1 MSLTQEGYL
10 QRQWGSYPSLRK
22 ALSDK
27 RISNYDYI
35 GITSAHDNIFD
46 ATNRLIE
53 IAILAD
59 EYESEIKKIV
69 KTEGRKKVWKD
80 LERLEKELEH
90 ASYFFE
96 KSIHRLKEIGSD
108 L

>member
-1 MSLTQEGYL
+1 MSLTKEAYDN
-10 QRQWGSYPSLRK
+10 RKWGSYPSLRK

-53 IAILAD
+53 IAILVD
-59 EYESEIKKIV
+59 EYESDIKKIAKV
-69 KTEGRKKVWKD
+69 EGRKTVWKD
-80 LERLEKELEH
+80 LERLEESLKY
-90 ASYFFE
+90 ASYRFE
-96 KSIHRLKEIGSD
+96 KFSNRIRDVRREL
-108 L
+108 